1 MAGHHVHFPED
12 VTSNTEIQLRMK
24 GESIVNAHLGF
35 LQHRHKYE
43 VQLTIPIAPGSTS
56 LTPVINTPFIA
67 VGNVNS
73 LGEFIEDVEDIP
85 RPQRNRKFLLFS
97 T

>member
-1 MAGHHVHFPED
+1 
-12 VTSNTEIQLRMK
+12 MK

-43 VQLTIPIAPGSTS
+43 VQLTVPIAPGSTS
-56 LTPVINTPFIA
+56 LTPVINTPFLA

-85 RPQRNRKFLLFS
+85 RPQGNRKFLLFS

>member
-1 MAGHHVHFPED
+1 MHFPED
-12 VTSNTEIQLRMK
+12 VTANTEIQLRMK

-43 VQLTIPIAPGSTS
+43 IQLTVPIAPGSTS

-73 LGEFIEDVEDIP
+73 LGEFVEVEGDIAWSREDT
-85 RPQRNRKFLLFS
+85 KFLLFL